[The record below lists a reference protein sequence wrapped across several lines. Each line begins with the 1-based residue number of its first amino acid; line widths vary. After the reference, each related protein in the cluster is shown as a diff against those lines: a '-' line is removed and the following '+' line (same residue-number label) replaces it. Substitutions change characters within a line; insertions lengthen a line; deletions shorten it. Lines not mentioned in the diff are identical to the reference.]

1 MAERHPAIVTPYA
14 KTLTKYERT
23 QVIGMRAEQL
33 ARGAQPF
40 VQQQQQA
47 SEGSSAPV
55 QAAAAAAAAA
65 AAIAG
70 GGGSGSG
77 VYDVAER
84 ELDEHR
90 LPFVVV
96 RTMPNGKTDQVRTS

>member
-47 SEGSSAPV
+47 PEGS
-55 QAAAAAAAAA
+55 AAAASATTPAAAAV
-65 AAIAG
+65 AG

-84 ELDEHR
+84 ELDERR

-96 RTMPNGKTDQVRTS
+96 RTLPNGKTDQVRTS